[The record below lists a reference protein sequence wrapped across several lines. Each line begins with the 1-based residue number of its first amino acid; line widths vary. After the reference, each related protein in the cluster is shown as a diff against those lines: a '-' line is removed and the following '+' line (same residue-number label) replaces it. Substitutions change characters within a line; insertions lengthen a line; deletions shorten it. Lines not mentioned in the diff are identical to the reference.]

1 MTHISVWHG
10 CHDDI
15 RWTRV
20 RAPRMRSRDTMSAAS
35 SLDSA
40 GLPAGRPQPVA
51 TQDLKLEGASPWP
64 RGVRQRRR
72 EETVTAVN

>member
-15 RWTRV
+15 RRIRV

-40 GLPAGRPQPVA
+40 GLPAEDGRKAAARRQPRFETRRCFPVA
-51 TQDLKLEGASPWP
+51 AGCPPA
-64 RGVRQRRR
+64 
-72 EETVTAVN
+72 AA